1 MQHFRPSL
9 WLKAGTSPH
18 LPPFLPF
25 VMRDPL
31 IPDWEVVEL
40 GSPDRVEVEGDGGD
54 EEGRGG
60 SGAQGGVFGEATFG
74 LASVNIV
81 PTSSPRISAKGRK
94 SILDDMG
101 WRNSTRQLGWLSPIC
116 TIEVE
121 AQNHQTSYSCSGIA
135 EAVST
140 WFLEQRSLS
149 RFCFISN

>member
-54 EEGRGG
+54 EEGRG
-60 SGAQGGVFGEATFG
+60 EA
-74 LASVNIV
+74 
-81 PTSSPRISAKGRK
+81 GRK
-94 SILDDMG
+94 VGYSGRLL
-101 WRNSTRQLGWLSPIC
+101 LG
-116 TIEVE
+116 
-121 AQNHQTSYSCSGIA
+121 
-135 EAVST
+135 
-140 WFLEQRSLS
+140 
-149 RFCFISN
+149 